1 MYRDIIKGFL
11 AGMLISMGCIVYT
24 MCSSK
29 LLGSFL
35 FSFGLFAIL
44 HLGLNLYTGKIGYL
58 VNNFNWRYIKELVCT
73 LIGNV
78 IGSLFTAI
86 IIRFT
91 RLDLSSIV
99 NVVNIK
105 ISDDLLSIFIL
116 SFFCGIL
123 MFLGVDLFKNSESYL
138 SKILSVVFAV
148 MIFIL
153 SGFEHCVANMFYFFF
168 VGNYNILWLFVMVI
182 GNSCG
187 SIFVSYFVSFLR
199 NLKKD

>member
-1 MYRDIIKGFL
+1 MCKDIVKGFL
-11 AGMLISMGCIVYT
+11 AGMLISMGCIIYT

-58 VNNFNWRYIKELVCT
+58 VSNFNWKYGKELFCT
-73 LIGNV
+73 LIGNI
-78 IGSLFTAI
+78 IGSLFTAF

-91 RLDLSSIV
+91 RLDLSSIF

-105 ISDDLLSIFIL
+105 VSDDLLSIFVL

-153 SGFEHCVANMFYFFF
+153 SGFEHCVANMFYFFY
-168 VGNYNILWLFVMVI
+168 VENYNILWLLVMVI
-182 GNSCG
+182 GNTCG
-187 SIFVSYFVSFLR
+187 SLFISYLMTYLR
-199 NLKKD
+199 KKKKD